1 MSRRSKGFK
10 LHACQLQHIPVMYKV
25 VRRLIF
31 QFFTDKEGKVS
42 VRLCQAVSIIL
53 ADIHRRTCSLAQLCQ
68 RTDVVTVAVSQ
79 HNSDNLGFGLL
90 NHSLDGRVISTRI
103 ENNTFTD
110 SFVYGKVTVGS
121 KHTCFNMIN
130 LHSSTSVDKSKHN
143 NYNSFVLSS
152 KIVTGPLF
160 TSSTSI
166 CARKMPVSTGSPAL
180 RQPSTKRS

>member
-53 ADIHRRTCSLAQLCQ
+53 ADIHRRTCSLTQLCQ

-90 NHSLDGRVISTRI
+90 NHSLDGRVISARI

-110 SFVYGKVTVGS
+110 SFIYGKITVGS

-130 LHSSTSVDKSKHN
+130 LHSSTSVDKFMHN
-143 NYNSFVLSS
+143 IIITAS
-152 KIVTGPLF
+152 
-160 TSSTSI
+160 
-166 CARKMPVSTGSPAL
+166 CCPA
-180 RQPSTKRS
+180 K